1 MSNQTASAAQ
11 LGMMALGTDDHSRG
25 LTPKLASVG
34 DDPDE
39 RFYMLATFCFDLS
52 RKMKYICLA
61 LQDFYSECPP
71 AFAKKIRDH
80 ERYLNPRPE
89 ANFIS
94 WEEMANR
101 AEEVMKALWSEVQ
114 ASGYKTWL
122 DRLADQAESQSAE

>member
-1 MSNQTASAAQ
+1 MTTASAQQ

-34 DDPDE
+34 DDPDQ

-71 AFAKKIRDH
+71 EFAKKIRDH

-89 ANFIS
+89 ENFIT
-94 WEEMANR
+94 WQEMANR
-101 AEEVMKALWSEVQ
+101 AEEVMKELWSEVQ
-114 ASGYKTWL
+114 SKDYKVWL
-122 DRLADQAESQSAE
+122 DRLADQAEGGRSAQ